1 MWVGSC
7 VYCIVYGVRI
17 MMVLTDSKREKYEL
31 RHKYDG
37 VSKEERDRLTA
48 NLRRKRKTAHE
59 KRRKKRRKIERIH
72 KILEER
78 KDDNMRRFKKIGD
91 EIEMKKLR
99 GDYCSCGKKTG
110 IYWCNICRGGL
121 GL

>member
-1 MWVGSC
+1 M
-7 VYCIVYGVRI
+7 GVASNPFFLL
-17 MMVLTDSKREKYEL
+17 MMVLTDKKQKKYEL

-78 KDDNMRRFKKIGD
+78 KEDSMRRYFNACD
-91 EIEMKKLR
+91 EIEMKMKR
-99 GDYCSCGKKTG
+99 GDYCNCGKKTG
-110 IYWCNICRGGL
+110 KYWCNICRGGNK
-121 GL
+121 